1 MTDEKKYN
9 IEDFWPGAEELL
21 DQHFQKKRGWTSIMK
36 KIGLGLILAA
46 FIGTFGYFY
55 FNSASGN
62 VESNSMTQ
70 LTKDDNSENYIIR
83 SEVANKTNFESKII
97 SATQTNELNSSSN
110 NQNSFNTESNLNL
123 NKKTEKPSKSKANNK
138 IIDLNRSESL
148 ENISISEPT
157 VSSKINSITK
167 PGKDNMSVSSIVSVD
182 NNSISKSS
190 SSSVDTYNLNQ
201 GGNQQNK
208 NNQLKLRSNK
218 VNPILNIN
226 SVRTQIMNTVFSSTL
241 DISTLRSEEIKELES
256 IVLPEEN
263 KDQKKFVFLK
273 FGAGLNLVN
282 KNLSSSEYSDYTSR
296 RNQEESAAFFSAYS
310 FHVGL
315 KKQRI
320 SVSSGIE
327 LNQYGE
333 QIEYSNWLLG
343 DIVKVN
349 PIINYFTDSSA
360 NTNYYY
366 IQGNEF
372 NETNFSYF
380 TDSTLSNDT
389 SILKGQIT
397 TELSAFK
404 SKTMLSY
411 FELPLIF
418 DYSIFENNIFS
429 VSVNTGISLG
439 FLRATRGYYLS
450 PELNEVFNIE
460 VNNSFRKTML
470 NGRIG
475 ASINWKIANKTS
487 IFIHPNF
494 RFNLQSSFNKN
505 TNINQRYNS
514 IGLQFGIMKGF

>member
-1 MTDEKKYN
+1 MTDDKKYN

-36 KIGLGLILAA
+36 KFGLGLIIAA

-55 FNSASGN
+55 YNSTSGN
-62 VESNSMTQ
+62 VESNLVTQ
-70 LTKDDNSENYIIR
+70 LRKDDLSENPIIH
-83 SEVANKTNFESKII
+83 SKSESKT
-97 SATQTNELNSSSN
+97 SYESNKLNTKHNNELNRSSN
-110 NQNSFNTESNLNL
+110 IQDSFNTESNLNQD
-123 NKKTEKPSKSKANNK
+123 KTAEKSSKSKANNK
-138 IIDLNRSESL
+138 RIDLNRSESI
-148 ENISISEPT
+148 ENTSISEST

-167 PGKDNMSVSSIVSVD
+167 PRKDNLSASSVVSIGD
-182 NNSISKSS
+182 NTNNNSS

-218 VNPILNIN
+218 VSPISNIN
-226 SVRTQIMNTVFSSTL
+226 SVRTQIMHTVFSSTL
-241 DISTLRSEEIKELES
+241 DISTLKSEEIKELES

-273 FGAGLNLVN
+273 FGAGLNFVN
-282 KNLSSSEYSDYTSR
+282 KNLSSSEFSDYTSR

-310 FHVGL
+310 FHVGI

-349 PIINYFTDSSA
+349 PMINYFTDSSA

-411 FELPLIF
+411 VELPLIF

-460 VNNSFRKTML
+460 DNNSFRKTML

-487 IFIHPNF
+487 IFVQPNF